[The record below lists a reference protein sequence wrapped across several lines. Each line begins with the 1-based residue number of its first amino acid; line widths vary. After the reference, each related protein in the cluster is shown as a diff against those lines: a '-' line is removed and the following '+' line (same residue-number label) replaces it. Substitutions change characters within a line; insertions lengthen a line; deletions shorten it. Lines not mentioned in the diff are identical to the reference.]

1 MRVLLFALRAP
12 LVAAWVLCGLLTI
25 GLVFVWVGHRGRLAI
40 KRHWSRV
47 LLALCGIRTLTEG
60 QPVSSGAVLWAVNHV
75 SWLDIFV
82 LNVVRPTAFVA
93 KQEIRHWPL
102 IGWLAA
108 GADTIFIERGFRH
121 AVHRV
126 GQAMKRRFDRGQAV
140 GLFPEGTT
148 SDGFDV
154 LSFYG
159 NLFEPARTPGV
170 TVQPVAL
177 RYYYRNKRSSYAA
190 FVGEQTLV
198 ENLWLVLGTTGLS
211 VEMVFLPP
219 ITSAHS
225 DKPPRAEL
233 AKLTRHAI
241 REAVL
246 VHRPLQPAQGSSD
259 AAEQVPDQ
267 TPEDKTQQ
275 ANGSIS

>member
-1 MRVLLFALRAP
+1 MRLLLFGLRAP
-12 LVAAWVLCGLLTI
+12 LLAAWVLCGLLI
-25 GLVFVWVGHRGRLAI
+25 IALMFVWVGHAGRLAL

-47 LLALCGIRTLTEG
+47 LLMLCGIRTRTDG

-126 GQAMKRRFDRGQAV
+126 GQAMKQRFERSQAV

-159 NLFEPARTPGV
+159 NLFEPGRTAGV

-177 RYYYRNKRSSYAA
+177 RYYHRGQRSAYPA
-190 FVGEQTLV
+190 FVGEESLV
-198 ENLWLVLGTTGLS
+198 ENLWRVLGTTGVS

-219 ITSAHS
+219 VALADD

-233 AKLTRHAI
+233 AKLTREAI
-241 REAVL
+241 RQAVL
-246 VHRPLQPAQGSSD
+246 VNRPLAPCEQDQG
-259 AAEQVPDQ
+259 
-267 TPEDKTQQ
+267 T

>member
-1 MRVLLFALRAP
+1 VRVLLFALRAP

-177 RYYYRNKRSSYAA
+177 RYYYRNERSAYAA
-190 FVGEQTLV
+190 FVGEQTLI
-198 ENLWLVLGTTGLS
+198 ENLWLVLSTTGLS

-219 ITSAHS
+219 IASAHD
-225 DKPPRAEL
+225 DKPPRAAL

-241 REAVL
+241 RESVL
-246 VHRPLQPAQGSSD
+246 VHRPLQPSD
-259 AAEQVPDQ
+259 PSEPLEDFEQAIE
-267 TPEDKTQQ
+267 TETQETK
-275 ANGSIS
+275 GSIS